1 MIALYTPEQLSRT
14 FKRKASFI
22 FIPTSATFALRFS
35 RFPNPDVYIHNMK
48 KHNFSAGPAILPA
61 PVLKEAGKAA
71 ANYQGMGLSLLELS
85 HRGPEFTAIIE
96 EANALM
102 REIIGLP
109 DDYHVL
115 WLSGGASTQFYM
127 VPFNLLDEGETAA
140 YLDTGTWA
148 NKAIKEA
155 KLFGNVEVVASSKE
169 QNYNFIP
176 KGYKVPKH
184 AKYFHITSNNT
195 IFGTQQ
201 HKFPKSPV
209 PLVCD
214 MSSDFLS
221 RPFDPRPFGL
231 IYAGAQKNLGPAG
244 TTVVI
249 VRDDVLGTVKRAMPS
264 MLDYRTFVKENS
276 LYNTPPVFPIYVSML
291 TLRWIKKNGGLKG
304 MQRRNRTKAAILYDE
319 IDRNPLFRG
328 TVAREDRSLMNACFV
343 MEEKYAALEKEFLK
357 ETEANGMVGLKGHR
371 SVGGFRASIYNAMP
385 KASVQALADLMQD
398 YAKRKG

>member
-1 MIALYTPEQLSRT
+1 
-14 FKRKASFI
+14 
-22 FIPTSATFALRFS
+22 
-35 RFPNPDVYIHNMK
+35 MK

-109 DDYHVL
+109 EDYHVL
-115 WLSGGASTQFYM
+115 WLSGGASTQFFM
-127 VPFNLLDEGETAA
+127 VPFNLLDDGETAA

-155 KLFGNVEVVASSKE
+155 KHFGHVEVIASSKE
-169 QNYNFIP
+169 QNYTFIP
-176 KGYKVPKH
+176 KNYKVPKH
-184 AKYFHITSNNT
+184 AKYLHVTSNNT
-195 IFGTQQ
+195 IFGTQM

-209 PLVCD
+209 PMVCD

-221 RPFDPRPFGL
+221 RPIDPRPFGL

-249 VRDDVLGTVKRAMPS
+249 VREDMLGTVKRTMPS
-264 MLDYRTFVKENS
+264 MLDYRTFIQENS

-304 MQRRNRTKAAILYDE
+304 MQRRNKAKAAVLYDE
-319 IDRNPLFRG
+319 IDRNPLFKG
-328 TVAREDRSLMNACFV
+328 TTAKEDRSLMNACFV

-398 YAKRKG
+398 FAKRKG

>member
-1 MIALYTPEQLSRT
+1 
-14 FKRKASFI
+14 
-22 FIPTSATFALRFS
+22 
-35 RFPNPDVYIHNMK
+35 MK

-61 PVLKEAGKAA
+61 SVLKEAGKAA
-71 ANYQGMGLSLLELS
+71 VNYEGMGLSLLELS

-102 REIIGLP
+102 KEIIGLP
-109 DDYHVL
+109 DGYHVL
-115 WLSGGASTQFYM
+115 WLSGGASTQFFM
-127 VPFNLLDEGETAA
+127 APMNLLNSDETAA
-140 YLDTGTWA
+140 YVDTGTWA

-155 KLFGNVEVVASSKE
+155 KGFGKVEILASSKE

-176 KGYKVPKH
+176 KGYKIPKD
-184 AKYFHITSNNT
+184 AKYLHLTSNNT
-195 IFGTQQ
+195 IFGTQL

-209 PLVCD
+209 PMLCD

-221 RPFDPRPFGL
+221 RPFDPTPFGL

-249 VRDDVLGTVKRAMPS
+249 VREDMVGTVQRYMPS
-264 MLDYRTFVKENS
+264 MLDYRTFIQENS
-276 LYNTPPVFPIYVSML
+276 LYNTPPVFPIYVSLL

-304 MQRRNRTKAAILYDE
+304 MQRRNKTKAAVLYQE
-319 IDRNPLFRG
+319 IDRNPMFKG
-328 TVAREDRSLMNACFV
+328 TTAVEDRSLMNVCFV

-385 KASVQALADLMQD
+385 KSSVQALADLMAD
-398 YAKRKG
+398 FAKRKG

>member
-1 MIALYTPEQLSRT
+1 
-14 FKRKASFI
+14 
-22 FIPTSATFALRFS
+22 
-35 RFPNPDVYIHNMK
+35 MK

-61 PVLKEAGKAA
+61 PVLKEAGKSAV
-71 ANYQGMGLSLLELS
+71 NYQGTGLSLMELS

-109 DDYHVL
+109 EDYHVL
-115 WLSGGASTQFYM
+115 WLTGGASTQFYM
-127 VPFNLLDEGETAA
+127 VPFNLLDDGETAA

-155 KLFGNVEVVASSKE
+155 KLFGDVEIVASSKE
-169 QNYNFIP
+169 QNYTFIP
-176 KGYKVPKH
+176 KHFKVPKY

-195 IFGTQQ
+195 IFGTQL
-201 HKFPKSPV
+201 HKFPRSPA

-221 RPFDPRPFGL
+221 RPFDPHPFGL

-249 VRDDVLGTVKRAMPS
+249 VRDDMLGKVKRTMPS

-291 TLRWIKKNGGLKG
+291 TLRWIKKSGGLKG
-304 MQRRNRTKAAILYDE
+304 MQRRNKAKAAVLYGE

-328 TVAREDRSLMNACFV
+328 TVMKEDRSLMNVCFV
-343 MEEKYAALEKEFLK
+343 MEEKYASLEKDFLR

>member
-1 MIALYTPEQLSRT
+1 
-14 FKRKASFI
+14 
-22 FIPTSATFALRFS
+22 
-35 RFPNPDVYIHNMK
+35 MK

-71 ANYQGMGLSLLELS
+71 VNYQGTGLSLMELS

-109 DDYHVL
+109 EDYHVL
-115 WLSGGASTQFYM
+115 WLTGGASTQFYM
-127 VPFNLLDEGETAA
+127 VPFNLLDDGETAA

-155 KLFGNVEVVASSKE
+155 KLFVNVEVVASSKD
-169 QNYNFIP
+169 QNYTFIP
-176 KGYKVPKH
+176 KRFKVPKH

-195 IFGTQQ
+195 IFGTQM
-201 HKFPKSPV
+201 HKFPGSPV

-221 RPFDPRPFGL
+221 RPFDPHPFGL

-249 VRDDVLGTVKRAMPS
+249 VRDDMLGKVKRAMPS

-291 TLRWIKKNGGLKG
+291 TLRWIKKSGGLKG
-304 MQRRNRTKAAILYDE
+304 MQRRNKAKAAVLYDE

-328 TVAREDRSLMNACFV
+328 TAVKEDRSLMNVCFV
-343 MEEKYAALEKEFLK
+343 MAEKYASLEKDFLR

-385 KASVQALADLMQD
+385 KASVQALADLMHD
-398 YAKRKG
+398 FAKRKG